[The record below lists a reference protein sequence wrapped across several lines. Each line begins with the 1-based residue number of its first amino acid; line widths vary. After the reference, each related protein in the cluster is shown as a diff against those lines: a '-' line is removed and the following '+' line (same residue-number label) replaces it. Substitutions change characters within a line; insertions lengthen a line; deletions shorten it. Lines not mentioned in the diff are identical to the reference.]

1 MVAKDKVMLIKV
13 QALILER
20 LGWIQLWGRNWLDLK
35 LVLLKDEE
43 YNITTIRSILKLN
56 SSLGQRGLFVNL

>member
-20 LGWIQLWGRNWLDLK
+20 LGWIRLWGRNWLDLK

-56 SSLGQRGLFVNL
+56 SSLG

>member
-56 SSLGQRGLFVNL
+56 SSLGQRELFVNL

>member
-20 LGWIQLWGRNWLDLK
+20 LGWIRLWGRNWLDLK

>member
-1 MVAKDKVMLIKV
+1 MVAKDKAMLIKV

>member
-1 MVAKDKVMLIKV
+1 MVAKDKAMLIKV

-20 LGWIQLWGRNWLDLK
+20 LGWIRLWGRNWLDLK

-56 SSLGQRGLFVNL
+56 SSLG

>member
-1 MVAKDKVMLIKV
+1 MVAKDKAMLIKV

-56 SSLGQRGLFVNL
+56 SSLG

>member
-56 SSLGQRGLFVNL
+56 SSLG